1 MAFTRPTLTAIITR
15 MQNDVETRLD
25 GIGKLLRRSVVKIL
39 IKALSGAIHLLYG
52 FQKYMALQ
60 LFAATADTEY
70 LEIIGEEYGV
80 TRTEATAATGQAV
93 ATGTTGL
100 TISAGTELQ
109 SDSGYTY
116 TVDSAVTLVAGT
128 GTISLTAAVKGAD
141 SNDDGSITLTFVS
154 PITGINSTVTVDS
167 DGLTGGADEE
177 TDSAYRDRILTRK
190 RRPPHGGT
198 EHDYVTW
205 AKEISGVTRAWCF
218 PQYQGN
224 GTVGMAFVYDDRSSI
239 VPTSDEIDDM
249 EDYITEHSD
258 PASGETIGIP
268 VTAAPGFEVVTLTE
282 KSVDFTITLE
292 PNTTAVQTAVE
303 EELEALILAEGGP
316 GETIYI
322 SEIDEAIS
330 YAAGEVRHELSIPT
344 ADVSAGYTEVH
355 VLGTVTFQSFS

>member
-15 MQNDVETRLD
+15 IQNDVETRLD
-25 GIGKLLRRSVVKIL
+25 GIGKLLRRSVVKVMIR
-39 IKALSGAIHLLYG
+39 AFSGALHLLYG

-70 LEIIGEEYGV
+70 LEIIGEEFGV
-80 TRTEATAATGQAV
+80 TRNEATAATGNA
-93 ATGTTGL
+93 ATTGTTGK
-100 TISAGTELQ
+100 TIPAGTELQ

-116 TVDSAVTLVAGT
+116 TVDTAVTLT
-128 GTISLTAAVKGAD
+128 GGVGNIALTAAVKGTD

-167 DGLTGGADEE
+167 DGLTGGADKE
-177 TDSAYRDRILTRK
+177 TDIAYRDRILTRK

-198 EHDYVTW
+198 EDDYVTW
-205 AKEISGVTRAWCF
+205 AKEVSGVTRAWCF

-224 GTVGMAFVYDDRSSI
+224 GTVGMAFVYDDRTSI
-239 VPTSDEIDDM
+239 VPATAEITSMTE
-249 EDYITEHSD
+249 YITEHSD
-258 PASGETIGIP
+258 PASGEIVGIP
-268 VTAAPGFEVVTLTE
+268 VTATPGFEVVTLVE
-282 KSVDFTITLE
+282 KTVNFTITLE

-303 EELEALILAEGGP
+303 AELEALLLAEGGP

-330 YAAGEVRHELSIPT
+330 YAAGETRHELSVPS
-344 ADVSAGYTEVH
+344 ADVSANYTEVH
-355 VLGTVTFQSFS
+355 VLGTITFQSFG